1 MQVQLQQLR
10 YFLAV
15 AETRHFTQAADLLG
29 VAQPTLSKQVHTLE
43 SSLGAPLFERIRG
56 GITLTAA
63 GETLLPL
70 ARRMV
75 ADADAARDAVQDI
88 VGLRRGA
95 VRLGATPSLC
105 SSLVPAVLHTFR
117 SVHPEIQLHV
127 TEGSSPDLSADLLAH
142 TLDLALIVRPGQGVD
157 PALDAAPILRESLVV
172 ASVASGP
179 PPTVSRHLT
188 LEELRHTPLV
198 MFRPGYD
205 LRDVTLEACRRA
217 GFTPRFAVEG
227 GEMDAVLAFVEAG
240 LGVALVPSMVLA
252 NRPLLRATPLA
263 SPGMRRTIALAHRKR
278 SVLPHAA
285 AALRTVLLD
294 HIAAGEALPEGVT
307 VLTGDSVDSITP
319 PSGAS
324 TG

>member
-1 MQVQLQQLR
+1 MQLQQLR

-15 AETRHFTQAADLLG
+15 AETRHFTQAADLIG

-43 SSLGAPLFERIRG
+43 ASLGAPLFERIRG
-56 GITLTAA
+56 DVTLTAA
-63 GETLLPL
+63 GRTLLPL

-75 ADADAARDAVQDI
+75 ADADAARDAVRDI
-88 VGLRRGA
+88 VGLRRGE

-105 SSLVPAVLHTFR
+105 ASLVPAVLRDFR
-117 SVHPEIQLHV
+117 TAHPGIRLHI
-127 TEGSSPDLSADLLAH
+127 TEGSSQDLSADLLAH
-142 TLDLALIVRPGQGVD
+142 TLDLALIVQPEHGVD
-157 PALDAAPILRESLVV
+157 PALQAEPILRESLVV
-172 ASVASGP
+172 ASVAAGP
-179 PPTVSRHLT
+179 PPTISRHLT
-188 LEELRHTPLV
+188 LTELRHTPLV

-205 LRDVTLEACRRA
+205 LRDVTLEACRQA

-285 AALRTVLLD
+285 AALRSVLLD
-294 HIAAGEALPEGVT
+294 HLAADDALPDGVT
-307 VLTGDSVDSITP
+307 VLAGAATG
-319 PSGAS
+319 
-324 TG
+324 